1 MSEFTFA
8 MLVKEAS
15 KRKIS
20 SAVRKWKTPSCLFP
34 ANETWHAVVTQNG
47 AEAGSEQAR
56 QLSAELKTHTFS
68 FVHAEDY
75 GWHYELYENGE
86 RKGTL
91 EVNYE
96 TYDHSSIEEANVPLL
111 KKLAVDEAALGRLER
126 VLCARTPQTED
137 LLHSVEH
144 FKQAMGFEKISWI
157 SYEYVST
164 MSKRQLDEIGARFS
178 KPAAT
183 KRFLADKIIV
193 EMLNESLRHMGYAY
207 EERPE
212 RSDWL
217 YFVKRENGFDYG
229 LIIDMHKKN
238 TIEPRLFTPRSKGA
252 NLFYIAKKG
261 LKSFEY
267 ANEAELRQHL
277 EEIVRVFQQTGDAWL
292 KMNRIEIFDAN
303 ALYAEMADRFMAEYA
318 FQRIHMD
325 DRILFGGKA
334 IYQGNRMQI
343 EFTHFPQ
350 IASIVTYL
358 VEETEKKSLQ
368 KFLSEHRDILPV
380 DIRTVHFSF
389 QNRDEFVQAL
399 ERTFDFLHFYFK
411 QKQAD

>member
-1 MSEFTFA
+1 LSEFTFA
-8 MLVKEAS
+8 ILVKEVN
-15 KRKIS
+15 KRKIN
-20 SAVRKWKTPSCLFP
+20 SAVRKWKAPSCLFP
-34 ANETWHAVVTQNG
+34 ANETWFAVVTEDG
-47 AEAGSEQAR
+47 AENGSEQAR
-56 QLSAELKTHTFS
+56 QLSAELNTHSFS

-91 EVNYE
+91 EFNYE
-96 TYDHSSIEEANVPLL
+96 TCDHSSIDDANVPLL
-111 KKLAVDEAALGRLER
+111 KKLAIDEVALGRLER
-126 VLCARTPQTED
+126 VLGARTPQAED

-144 FKQAMGFEKISWI
+144 FKQALGFEKISWI

-164 MSKRQLDEIGARFS
+164 MSKRQLDEIGATFI
-178 KPAAT
+178 KPVT

-193 EMLNESLRHMGYAY
+193 EVLDESLRHMGYVY

-212 RSDWL
+212 MGDRL

-229 LIIDMHKKN
+229 LMIDMTQKN
-238 TIEPRLFTPRSKGA
+238 TIEPRLFTPRNTGA
-252 NLFYIAKKG
+252 NMFYIAMRG

-267 ANEAELRQHL
+267 ANEHELRQHL
-277 EEIVRVFQQTGDAWL
+277 EEIVREFQQTGDSWL
-292 KMNRIEIFDAN
+292 KKNRIEIFDAN
-303 ALYAEMADRFMAEYA
+303 PLYVEMADPFMAEYA

-358 VEETEKKSLQ
+358 VEETGKRSLQ
-368 KFLSEHRDILPV
+368 DFLVEHRDILPV
-380 DIRTVHFSF
+380 DIRTIHFSF
-389 QNRDEFVQAL
+389 KNQDEFVQAL
-399 ERTFDFLHFYFK
+399 ERTFDFLRFYFK
-411 QKQAD
+411 QIQAD